1 MIDSGTVQF
10 TAPDGSLRQAPI
22 CELELEL
29 EQGEASDLLTLAC
42 ELAQTLPLMPAD
54 VSKAERGYRLYLD
67 LPLRPTHA
75 EVSTLSADQGVVEA
89 FRDRAYAC
97 IRQWQ
102 ANVADALALAAAQP
116 QPKGQVAVEL
126 NHCQAPQALHQR
138 LGEGG
143 QARANFHHRLAGQRR
158 DGAHDGFDD
167 AAVRQKMLAEALAGN
182 VFHAVAIFTAVL
194 RGIRRRPG
202 PATPASRW

>member
-1 MIDSGTVQF
+1 MLVFDH
-10 TAPDGSLRQAPI
+10 LHM
-22 CELELEL
+22 L
-29 EQGEASDLLTLAC
+29 EQVEQDGRG
-42 ELAQTLPLMPAD
+42 D
-54 VSKAERGYRLYLD
+54 VVRK
-67 LPLRPTHA
+67 
-75 EVSTLSADQGVVEA
+75 
-89 FRDRAYAC
+89 
-97 IRQWQ
+97 
-102 ANVADALALAAAQP
+102 VADHPDFGHAQRVGQLREIDLQYVRLDDIELPVQP

-126 NHCQAPQALHQR
+126 NYCQAPQALHQR